1 MNSKSTDLEKNLLT
15 RLECPVCLEYM
26 RPPIPLCANGHKICG
41 ICRPKVSGC
50 PTCRGQ
56 FVNTRNLAL
65 EDVARHVMYPCKYRS
80 YGCTEVFEHDK
91 IVGHQ
96 ATCLY
101 SQQVCPVAKLA
112 FGTCSW
118 TGCYKDIKVHL
129 QENHSEVCCEYV
141 EDDVKFMY
149 NLTDGMKLFCFILA
163 YNEIFV
169 PVFQEKDNVFYA
181 VVLYVGAAEKA
192 AKYKYRVEFVNED
205 DTEGV
210 TVMHLTRS
218 SVENLFNI
226 YTYGR
231 CGKLHYD
238 VVGRLANTMSRLKY
252 KIEILKAG
260 D

>member
-1 MNSKSTDLEKNLLT
+1 
-15 RLECPVCLEYM
+15 
-26 RPPIPLCANGHKICG
+26 
-41 ICRPKVSGC
+41 
-50 PTCRGQ
+50 
-56 FVNTRNLAL
+56 
-65 EDVARHVMYPCKYRS
+65 
-80 YGCTEVFEHDK
+80 
-91 IVGHQ
+91 
-96 ATCLY
+96 
-101 SQQVCPVAKLA
+101 
-112 FGTCSW
+112 
-118 TGCYKDIKVHL
+118 
-129 QENHSEVCCEYV
+129 
-141 EDDVKFMY
+141 MY
-149 NLTDGMKLFCFILA
+149 NLTVGMKLFCFILA